1 MAGSARAKGGVQSR
15 FRPQLLE
22 ESAPDPQAGVAAIR
36 GDDVVAFEDLFRSL
50 YPPLLRYVAHR
61 TGSRDIAEELV
72 QDVFIGIW
80 GRRHTLDPDRP
91 IRAYVFRCARNA
103 ITNHGKRQHLDRR
116 LRAWLR
122 AGPRRATVSHDR
134 AATDELAAAVATA
147 VRNLPPRCREVFTLS
162 RDGELSYAEIAV
174 ILGVSVKTVENHMGR
189 ALKLLREA
197 LRPFLD

>member
-1 MAGSARAKGGVQSR
+1 MAESARTLGNAESR

-22 ESAPDPQAGVAAIR
+22 QSAPKLHFLVAAIR
-36 GDDVVAFEDLFRSL
+36 GGDVVAFEDLFRSL

-61 TGSRDIAEELV
+61 TGSREIAEELV
-72 QDVFIGIW
+72 QDVFVGIW
-80 GRRHTLDPDRP
+80 RRRDTLDPNRP

-122 AGPRRATVSHDR
+122 AGPRRAAVSHDR
-134 AATDELAAAVATA
+134 AATDELAAAVAPA

-162 RDGELSYAEIAV
+162 RDGQLSYAEIALT
-174 ILGVSVKTVENHMGR
+174 LGLSIKTVENHMGR